1 MRQEDRFELLLQSY
15 LADELSVEEIDEFF
29 TYVEETTYRL
39 RLQAA
44 IDASFLQPDF
54 NGPSLSINRL
64 RSIENQILG
73 RTTKRLRSLSWRI
86 AAACIILALSGFT
99 VWKVFFTTS
108 TLADPYE
115 VVYNRAGQITAP
127 SDQQAYITLADGRS
141 IILDSL
147 STEPSLGSDLRR
159 TAEGVRYDLSEG
171 GLEPITYNTLTNPR
185 GSKIVQL
192 VLSDGTKVWLNAGSS
207 LHYPTRFTGGDRSV
221 HLEGEGYF
229 DVQHDKRHPF
239 FVKHNTLEVQVLGTQ
254 FNMSVYKDD
263 SQHKVALLEG
273 SVKLRAT
280 NGQGEGHIPPVLL
293 QPGIQGTIRRGDQ
306 KFALSQVSPSQIGAW
321 KDGRFD
327 FEGVELKDAMR
338 QIARWYDIDV
348 QYEGTLPQLV
358 LSGDIDRT
366 TSLKSFLMILRSL
379 GLSLRFENRV
389 LTIYNENQS

>member
-29 TYVEETTYRL
+29 TYVEETSYQL

-44 IDASFLQPDF
+44 IDASFLQPDS
-54 NGPSLSINRL
+54 NGPSLSVNRL

-73 RTTKRLRSLSWRI
+73 RTTRRLPSLSWRI
-86 AAACIILALSGFT
+86 AAACIILALSGLT
-99 VWKVFFTTS
+99 VWKVFFTS
-108 TLADPYE
+108 TALNDPYE
-115 VVYNRAGQITAP
+115 VVYQRGEQITAP

-141 IILDSL
+141 VILDSL
-147 STEPSLGSDLRR
+147 SIDPSLGSDLRR
-159 TAEGVRYDLSEG
+159 TAEGVRYDVSEE
-171 GLEPITYNTLTNPR
+171 GLNPITYNTLTNPR

-207 LHYPTRFTGGDRSV
+207 LRYPTRFALGDRSV
-221 HLEGEGYF
+221 YLEGEGYF
-229 DVQHDKRHPF
+229 DVQHDQKRPF
-239 FVKHNTLEVQVLGTQ
+239 FVKHSTLEVQVLGTQ

-273 SVKLRAT
+273 SVKLQAT
-280 NGQGEGHIPPVLL
+280 HAQGQGHISPVLL
-293 QPGIQGTIRRGDQ
+293 SPGTAASIRRGDQ
-306 KFALSQVSPSQIGAW
+306 KFALSQVSLGQIGAW

-348 QYEGTLPQLV
+348 HYEGTLPQLV